1 MRRLLAAVAVALLAG
16 CHTSSCQDL
25 GEKLC
30 ACTGQSKDTCK
41 TQVEDQLK
49 SVDLPESRCDEILGT
64 CNAPA
69 GVDLCEWLVT
79 CPGQV
84 ACGIAEPQNCT
95 TTTR

>member
-1 MRRLLAAVAVALLAG
+1 MRRLLAALALALLAG

-30 ACTGQSKDTCK
+30 ACTGPTKDVCK

-49 SVDLPESRCDEILGT
+49 SADLAESTCDAILAQ

-69 GVDLCEWLVT
+69 GTSLCEWLLT

-84 ACGIAEPQNCT
+84 ACGIANSQDCAAAP
-95 TTTR
+95 